1 MSSSARPPEAGLV
14 PSGDRLP
21 YSAGEG
27 QTSSALPQITSW
39 IDGRAAAPGGASF
52 EFLAPQD
59 KRVAC
64 RIDETAEALVS
75 AAVAGAH
82 AAYVAHRRASR
93 AQRAMWLQLMAEV
106 LEKNAAAFAEL
117 ICEDVG
123 KPLRVARFEAGRGA
137 AFARACAAAVQQ
149 LGGEVVPLDAAA
161 QGAGHFGFTQHVPYG
176 VVAAITPFNAP
187 INLLVQKL
195 APALAAGNA
204 VVAKPAPAG
213 IRAAVAL
220 AQALSEAGL
229 PAGLFNVVTG
239 DKEAAVHLVREPLVR
254 AVSFT
259 GGTAAGEIL
268 MRHAGNKKFV
278 SELGSNAANVVLA
291 DADIDDAAKKIA
303 SAAFEAS
310 GQQCISAQRVL
321 VEQPVHAEFLAK
333 FVAAAAKLKVGH
345 SRDDST
351 DVGPM
356 VSQQAAERV
365 MAMAQDALDRG
376 ASYALAPKQDGC
388 TVSPGILV
396 DVPRTARL
404 WTDEVFGPLAL
415 VMPVK
420 DIDEAIS
427 LANDSPFGLQG
438 SVFTRS
444 LAHAFRFSEEFDVGA
459 LWVNEAS
466 RFRLDMYPFGGMK
479 QSGVGR
485 EGVKYAIEEL
495 SQVKFT
501 GIRIA

>member
-1 MSSSARPPEAGLV
+1 MATLTR
-14 PSGDRLP
+14 
-21 YSAGEG
+21 
-27 QTSSALPQITSW
+27 ITAW
-39 IDGRAAAPGGASF
+39 IDGHAAAPGEACF
-52 EFLAPQD
+52 EFVAPQD
-59 KRVAC
+59 NRVAC
-64 RIDETAEALVS
+64 EIDETAETLIT

-82 AAYVAHRRASR
+82 AAFCEHRHATR
-93 AQRAMWLQLMAEV
+93 AQRAAWLHLLADT
-106 LEKNAAAFAEL
+106 LEQNAATFAEL

-137 AFARACAAAVQQ
+137 AFARACAATVLQ
-149 LGGEVVPLDAAA
+149 LGGEVVPVDAAA
-161 QGAGHFGFTQHVPYG
+161 QGAGHFGFTKHFPYG

-213 IRAAVAL
+213 SRVAVAL
-220 AQALSEAGL
+220 AQALSDAGL

-239 DKEAAVHLVREPLVR
+239 DKDAAVHLVRQPLVR

-259 GGTAAGEIL
+259 GGTVGGEIL
-268 MRHAGNKKFV
+268 LRHAGNKKFV

-291 DADIDDAAKKIA
+291 DADIDDAARKIA

-321 VEQPVHAEFLAK
+321 VEQSVYADFLAK
-333 FVAAAAKLKVGH
+333 FVAAAQKLKVGH
-345 SRDDST
+345 SRDDAT

-356 VSQQAAERV
+356 VSIHAARRV

-376 ASYALAPKQDGC
+376 AAYALAPRQDGC
-388 TVSPGILV
+388 TVSPGILI
-396 DVPRTARL
+396 DVPQSAQL

-415 VMPVK
+415 VMPVP
-420 DIDEAIS
+420 DIDKAIE

-438 SVFTRS
+438 AVFTRS
-444 LAHAFRFSEEFDVGA
+444 LAHAFRFAEEFEVGA

-479 QSGVGR
+479 QSGIGR

-495 SQVKFT
+495 TQLKFT
-501 GIRIA
+501 GIRF

>member
-1 MSSSARPPEAGLV
+1 MAK
-14 PSGDRLP
+14 LP
-21 YSAGEG
+21 R
-27 QTSSALPQITSW
+27 ITSW
-39 IDGRAAAPGGASF
+39 IDGSAATAGEARFPF
-52 EFLAPQD
+52 VAPQD
-59 KRVAC
+59 NRAVC
-64 RIDETAEALVS
+64 EIDETAEALVTR
-75 AAVAGAH
+75 AVAGAH
-82 AAYVAHRRASR
+82 AAYREHRRATR
-93 AQRAMWLQLMAEV
+93 AQRTAWLQLLAEV
-106 LEKNAAAFAEL
+106 LERNAAAFAEL

-161 QGAGHFGFTQHVPYG
+161 QGAGHFGFTRHVPYG

-213 IRAAVAL
+213 IRVAVAL

-239 DKEAAVHLVREPLVR
+239 DKDAAVHLVRQPLVR

-259 GGTAAGEIL
+259 GGTVGGEIL
-268 MRHAGNKKFV
+268 MRHAGIKKFV

-291 DADIDDAAKKIA
+291 DADVDDAAKKIA

-321 VEQPVHAEFLAK
+321 VEQAVYDEFLAK
-333 FVAAAAKLKVGH
+333 FVAAASKLRVGH
-345 SRDDST
+345 SRDDAT

-356 VSQQAAERV
+356 VSIHAARRV
-365 MAMAQDALDRG
+365 MAMAQDALDHG
-376 ASYALAPKQDGC
+376 ASYALAPQQNGC

-396 DVPRTARL
+396 DVPRSAQL

-415 VMPVK
+415 VMPVR
-420 DIDEAIS
+420 DIDEAIT

-438 SVFTRS
+438 AVFTRS
-444 LAHAFRFSEEFDVGA
+444 LKHAFRFSEEFEVGA

-479 QSGVGR
+479 QSGIGR

-501 GIRIA
+501 GIDIQ